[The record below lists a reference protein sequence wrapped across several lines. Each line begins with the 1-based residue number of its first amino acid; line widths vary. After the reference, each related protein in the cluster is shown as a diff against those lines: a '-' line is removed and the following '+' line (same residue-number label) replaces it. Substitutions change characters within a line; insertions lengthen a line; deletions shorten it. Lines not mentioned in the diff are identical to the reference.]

1 MKRIWDCLIW
11 KFNSTI
17 MLCFAIIIAH
27 TIWGKFARVPINYL
41 QCIVQI
47 VFVLVIYIWKYGMER
62 LKDSF
67 QNMRGL
73 FKTADYNSVY
83 QKFIDKLLWTGFETN
98 NKRLIISAVKHFA
111 VWIFVWIYL
120 LYQLFR
126 YKLFS
131 FDLGGMTSAFLLYA
145 SAI

>member
-83 QKFIDKLLWTGFETN
+83 QKFIDKLLWTGFETRECF
-98 NKRLIISAVKHFA
+98 KTIKVTKPKYRQVKQRHENR
-111 VWIFVWIYL
+111 
-120 LYQLFR
+120 QP
-126 YKLFS
+126 S
-131 FDLGGMTSAFLLYA
+131 FHTG
-145 SAI
+145 